1 MTTAGHGADYHNDH
15 DDIVVKK
22 IILTRGMRVQA
33 SSFLLL
39 I

>member
-22 IILTRGMRVQA
+22 TRGMRVQA